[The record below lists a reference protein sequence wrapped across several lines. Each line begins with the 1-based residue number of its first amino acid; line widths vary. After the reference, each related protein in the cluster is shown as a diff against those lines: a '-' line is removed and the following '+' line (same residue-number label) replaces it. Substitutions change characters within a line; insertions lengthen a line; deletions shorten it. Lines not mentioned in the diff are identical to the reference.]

1 MDRGQLAMRTLRSF
15 CAELLS
21 QGCSSGTSYDDHS
34 ELSRA
39 SGACPDSRERAAWRN
54 HDGCDLMDL
63 RLYSRVLWRFRL
75 IVMVGFVLALALTLL
90 TVARV
95 SFKNGR
101 PSVSY
106 RQQETWQSTTRIFV
120 TQGGNPLV
128 RSVNT
133 QFIPV
138 GPQTNGTSN
147 FVPVLGD
154 PNRFASYATLYAN
167 LAMSDAVRRFML
179 QKGPVP
185 GAVQATTEQLPG
197 VGTPL
202 PFLSV
207 SGVATTPEAA
217 LITARRATDALI
229 SYVKKQQDELKLPA
243 DQRVVLQVLNRPAG
257 AGLATARSKTRP
269 VVVFL
274 AAMMAVIGLV
284 FVLENLRPRL
294 RPLESE
300 LGVQRPV
307 DATRR
312 SA

>member
-1 MDRGQLAMRTLRSF
+1 
-15 CAELLS
+15 
-21 QGCSSGTSYDDHS
+21 
-34 ELSRA
+34 
-39 SGACPDSRERAAWRN
+39 
-54 HDGCDLMDL
+54 MDL
-63 RLYSRVLWRFRL
+63 RLYSRVLWRFRV
-75 IVMVGFVLALALTLL
+75 IVVVGFVLALGLTVL

-101 PSVSY
+101 PAVSY

-128 RSVNT
+128 RAVSTKV
-133 QFIPV
+133 IPI

-147 FVPVLGD
+147 YVPVQSD
-154 PNRFASYATLYAN
+154 PTRFASWAALYAN
-167 LAMSDAVRRFML
+167 LATSDDVRRFMVR
-179 QKGPVP
+179 KGPLP
-185 GAVQATTEQLPG
+185 GAVQANTEQVPG
-197 VGTPL
+197 LGTPL
-202 PFLSV
+202 PFLSL

-217 LITARRATDALI
+217 LVTARRATEALI

-243 DQRVVLQVLNRPAG
+243 DQRVVLQVLNRPSG
-257 AGLATARSKTRP
+257 AALATARSKTRP

-294 RPLESE
+294 RPLESHV
-300 LGVQRPV
+300 GGQRPV
-307 DATRR
+307 DADATRR